1 MHLKCKIKVGLPL
14 FLLVSI
20 FSGADMTPE
29 SLIGSSMVNP
39 AIKINVFDFGKHENE
54 NMLREP

>member
-1 MHLKCKIKVGLPL
+1 MYKVGLPL
-14 FLLVSI
+14 FLLVNI